1 MYLSRIHI
9 QDFRILKDIKLRFQ
23 PPVGKSD
30 GNNGNVVNVIA
41 GVNGC
46 GKTTLLDAIFM
57 ALSSPHDFLYQASL
71 GSFEIDGASNFEK
84 HQWGDWHN
92 KVQSFNKENQ
102 NNPDYHDVP
111 RILYLPSQQNFSYSA
126 VAKLKLSYVFAQKID
141 TSQILG
147 NAEFFIKEY
156 VLAHERESS
165 LSDPKARTQEA
176 VDKFNAHFCDAQLL
190 TKLVDLSK
198 ADFNTPVFSNA
209 TGDLVSINELSDGEK
224 QLYARVIALMMLEP
238 RNSIILID
246 EPEIALHP
254 AWQQKIMQIYAA
266 IGENNQFIVVTHSP
280 QVIRSVPYQ
289 NRIILHKNNDER
301 KIAAIYMDSPPTGV
315 DINSILSEIMG
326 AEKIPADLADLYRQ
340 YRSYVENKQEQ
351 TPEAHA
357 IKQQILAQESEQS
370 EFMQEMGFLIDLR
383 AMA

>member
-1 MYLSRIHI
+1 VS
-9 QDFRILKDIKLRFQ
+9 
-23 PPVGKSD
+23 
-30 GNNGNVVNVIA
+30 
-41 GVNGC
+41 
-46 GKTTLLDAIFM
+46 
-57 ALSSPHDFLYQASL
+57 
-71 GSFEIDGASNFEK
+71 
-84 HQWGDWHN
+84 
-92 KVQSFNKENQ
+92 
-102 NNPDYHDVP
+102 
-111 RILYLPSQQNFSYSA
+111 
-126 VAKLKLSYVFAQKID
+126 KLKLGYVFAQKVE
-141 TSQILG
+141 TRQILG
-147 NAEFFIKEY
+147 NAEFFIREY
-156 VLAHERESS
+156 VLAHERESTH
-165 LSDPKARTQEA
+165 SDPKTRTKEA

-301 KIAAIYMDSPPTGV
+301 KIEAIYMDSPPTGI

-326 AEKIPADLADLYRQ
+326 AEKIPADLANLYRE
-340 YRSYVENKQEQ
+340 YRHYVENKQEQ
-351 TPEAHA
+351 TPEAQA
-357 IKQQILAQESEQS
+357 IKRQMLAQESEQS

>member
-9 QDFRILKDIKLRFQ
+9 QDFRILKDIELRFQ
-23 PPVGKSD
+23 PPVGKSVA
-30 GNNGNVVNVIA
+30 NNGNVVNVIA

-57 ALSSPHDFLYQASL
+57 AISDPYAFTSSKNS
-71 GSFEIDGASNFEK
+71 SFEIDGTLPFDKRNYNVWARQC
-84 HQWGDWHN
+84 HQVN
-92 KVQSFNKENQ
+92 SENQ
-102 NNPDYHDVP
+102 NNTDYHDVP

-126 VAKLKLSYVFAQKID
+126 VAKLKLNYVFAQKID

-165 LSDPKARTQEA
+165 LSDPKARTKEA

-209 TGDLVSINELSDGEK
+209 TGDLVNINAFSDGEK

-254 AWQQKIMQIYAA
+254 AWQQKIMQIYAS

-301 KIAAIYMDSPPTGV
+301 KISAVYMDSPPTGI

-326 AEKIPADLADLYRQ
+326 ADGIPADLLSLYRQ
-340 YRSYVENKQEQ
+340 YRGYVENKQEQ
-351 TPEAHA
+351 TPEAEA

>member
-1 MYLSRIHI
+1 MYLSRIYI
-9 QDFRILKDIKLRFQ
+9 QDFRILKDIELRFQ
-23 PPVGKSD
+23 PPVGKSAQH
-30 GNNGNVVNVIA
+30 NGNVVNVVA

-57 ALSSPHDFLYQASL
+57 AICDPHPFIKNENSY
-71 GSFEIDGASNFEK
+71 FEVDGASRFDKQNYHTWYEQTHK
-84 HQWGDWHN
+84 LN
-92 KVQSFNKENQ
+92 SENQ
-102 NNPDYHDVP
+102 NNTDYHDVP

-165 LSDPKARTQEA
+165 LSDPKARTKEA

-209 TGDLVSINELSDGEK
+209 TGDLVNINALSDGEK

-254 AWQQKIMQIYAA
+254 AWQQKIMQIYAS

-301 KIAAIYMDSPPTGV
+301 KIAAVYMDSPPTGI

-326 AEKIPADLADLYRQ
+326 AEKIPADLLSLYRQ

-351 TPEAHA
+351 TPEAEA

-383 AMA
+383 AIS